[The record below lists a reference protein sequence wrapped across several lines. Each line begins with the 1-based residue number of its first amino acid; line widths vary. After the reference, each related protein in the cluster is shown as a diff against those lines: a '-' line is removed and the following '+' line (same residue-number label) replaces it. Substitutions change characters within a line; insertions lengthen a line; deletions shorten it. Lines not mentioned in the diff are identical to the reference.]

1 MYDIAPYTFKKAKLL
16 GVTVKVSERKH
27 KKIDVYKNGT
37 RIATIG
43 DTRYPDYAHLRET
56 NPPLAEDTRR
66 LYHLRHTQ
74 KTVGE
79 RMAKELLW

>member
-1 MYDIAPYTFKKAKLL
+1 MYQIAPYTYKKAKML

-43 DTRYPDYAHLRET
+43 DTRYQDYAHLLQT
-56 NPPLAEDTRR
+56 NPTLAENKRR

-79 RMAKELLW
+79 RMAKQLLW